1 MSTITLDD
9 INIRTD
15 LQPGDLGY
23 VIYMHGKL
31 YKNEYNYGI
40 QFEGYVA
47 AGLLEF
53 LQQYDSKSNRAW
65 IC

>member
-23 VIYMHGKL
+23 VIYMHGKQKTL
-31 YKNEYNYGI
+31 SPPKCGNLMVSVS
-40 QFEGYVA
+40 Q
-47 AGLLEF
+47 LE
-53 LQQYDSKSNRAW
+53 SNATN
-65 IC
+65 